1 MSEAGNDGAERPAVK
16 RVTVP
21 YLAGKKPRG
30 EKITMLTAYDY
41 PTARLVDEA
50 GVDIV
55 FVGDSLGKE
64 ELGYKTTLP
73 VTMEEMLHHVKAVR
87 RGTKRALL
95 LADMPFLSYQVNSDE
110 AVRNAGR
117 LLQEG
122 GANAVKLEGGVVM
135 ASTVRRLVDVG
146 IPVVGHVGLTP
157 QYVNAIGLSV
167 QGRSGEEAERLKADA
182 LAIQQAG
189 AFAIV
194 MELVPRLLA
203 AEVSQML
210 AVPTIG
216 IGSGPECDGQVLVTS
231 DLIGLRLSGKSH
243 HHVKKYADV
252 ATVIRD
258 ALVAFRNEVESGAF
272 PSEEHSF

>member
-1 MSEAGNDGAERPAVK
+1 MSEAGSDTGGKPAVK

-21 YLAGKKPRG
+21 FLAGKKPRG

-122 GANAVKLEGGVVM
+122 GANAVKLEGGAAM
-135 ASTVRRLVDVG
+135 APTVRRLVDVG
-146 IPVVGHVGLTP
+146 IPVVGHIGLTP
-157 QYVNAIGLSV
+157 QFVNAIGLSV

-189 AFAIV
+189 AFALV
-194 MELVPRLLA
+194 MELVPRFLA

-210 AVPTIG
+210 TIPTIG

-231 DLIGLRLSGKSH
+231 DLIGLRLGGKSH
-243 HHVKKYADV
+243 HHVKRYADV